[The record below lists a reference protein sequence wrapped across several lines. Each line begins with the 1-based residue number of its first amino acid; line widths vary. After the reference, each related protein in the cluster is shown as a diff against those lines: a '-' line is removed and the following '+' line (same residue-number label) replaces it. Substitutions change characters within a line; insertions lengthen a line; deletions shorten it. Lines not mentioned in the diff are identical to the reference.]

1 MSLLYAY
8 VAIGVCMGSH
18 LSMMCSYTK
27 LAHGNVLVG
36 PWRPGRESVKT
47 QLFQVLQQRGF
58 RMFYR
63 YRVCLEPEEPED
75 VEEQLLL
82 HIDYPGN
89 ERTNKGYRQLILP
102 DGQSLSA
109 LPKGQYL

>member
-1 MSLLYAY
+1 MFLPCRYLK
-8 VAIGVCMGSH
+8 M
-18 LSMMCSYTK
+18 LCSYTK
-27 LAHGNVLVG
+27 LTRGNILVG
-36 PWRPGRESVKT
+36 PSRAGRESMKT

-63 YRVCLEPEEPED
+63 YRVCLQPEEPED

-89 ERTNKGYRQLILP
+89 ERINKGYRQIILP
-102 DGQSLSA
+102 DGQSLSD

>member
-1 MSLLYAY
+1 MKS
-8 VAIGVCMGSH
+8 
-18 LSMMCSYTK
+18 
-27 LAHGNVLVG
+27 
-36 PWRPGRESVKT
+36 

-63 YRVCLEPEEPED
+63 YRACVEPEEPED
-75 VEEQLLL
+75 VEEKLLL

-89 ERTNKGYRQLILP
+89 ERVNKGYRQLILP
-102 DGQSLSA
+102 GGQSLHE

>member
-1 MSLLYAY
+1 MT
-8 VAIGVCMGSH
+8 
-18 LSMMCSYTK
+18 CSYTK
-27 LAHGNVLVG
+27 LTQANIMVG
-36 PWRPGRESVKT
+36 PWRPGREGVKT

-63 YRVCLEPEEPED
+63 YRACVAPEEPED

-102 DGQSLSA
+102 DGRALHN